1 MSLKMLFISLPLSEM
16 SVLASRQLG
25 AVVFSPAR
33 CRVAG
38 VCVGGWGGHPTEAH
52 SYHDLAKKELLR
64 LLE

>member
-38 VCVGGWGGHPTEAH
+38 VCVGGGGYPTEAH

>member
-25 AVVFSPAR
+25 AVVFSPAS

-38 VCVGGWGGHPTEAH
+38 VGGHPTEAH